1 MEQLIYTSAPRL
13 LDAGKSGFGT
23 IARGR
28 DIPRALVNY
37 LERISTFDRAAGVD
51 SLLYYTV
58 FSAAGLRFHIFS
70 RVQDCGADYTGRTNH
85 VAHHFIAE
93 EGSAEYAALSAGT
106 PAGTMLAL
114 QAQWCKRW
122 DEAPRWL
129 EPTPLPTSLPK
140 GEKFAWTRMT
150 DNQENAGWLCA
161 EEYHQG
167 ATLVFDC
174 EISAEQTLGLLHDA
188 YLRRPDHGWGIGF
201 CTAKVTN
208 INSSSTPYICLDAR
222 QAEAGISPGAGSRR
236 LSVRA
241 PMAPPPPSVFRAPEK
256 ESIPEQE
263 SPPPAPGGIVVEEIE
278 GENSSPVVSS
288 APPTNPPVRSPFG
301 APAQPE
307 SRPFVPGRP
316 TKKRTASTS
325 NKAISV
331 FALLLIGVVAL
342 FWKIS
347 SDKKQTLQMAEE
359 YAAQVEAAVDLY
371 KEAECPLAKK
381 EFEKVSP
388 EALKKAVE
396 QKEAALSEKHR
407 IELEACWTRFIDA
420 LVREGNQKV
429 QELKKHNL
437 SHFEED
443 MKKAAD
449 AVSAAKKDIRLCKD
463 KLAEYCKK
471 LRQADWAAEMLD
483 ELSKIEPL
491 KEDLASKE
499 QAQGAIRNE
508 WQELNKGD
516 RPAAF
521 VKFETQYQK
530 TREELQTALNQFKP
544 FKGDGQLN
552 ESYKAEIK
560 KDIDIN
566 KLETA
571 QKKIKDSQT
580 EWIAKRNKLLEEANH
595 HADNEA
601 VKNCMEELSPI
612 EYVNAKVYEKL
623 ETALKKTQEKSENT
637 PPPAQNTSQGGAPQA
652 PDTPPNTPAP
662 EVPGQSAAEDQ
673 AKPANV
679 SFEPFKAT
687 SIVVW
692 VWTNAE
698 GVKVPCMKEGPD
710 AESILTQ
717 LDALEEKLDRTK
729 EVFLT
734 ATFPS
739 PSDFKNFLLKQNP
752 ESNDTE
758 DPTVNI
764 KDTKDIKLGKKL
776 YEVIMEEKKPCEVKK
791 GEKERPKV
799 IMGWEFGNHEDLKK
813 NINDCIQIKISE
825 ISQDHAA
832 LDVTIEWKKP
842 QFVSENEVKEEEKRW
857 NEKKEA
863 PKKQPKKKRK
873 EQEKAAKAGQEA
885 QPGAPQGAP
894 KEENKAQ
901 KAKPKK
907 KKKK

>member
-129 EPTPLPTSLPK
+129 EPTPLPTTLPK

-167 ATLVFDC
+167 ATLAFDC
-174 EISAEQTLGLLHDA
+174 EISAEQALGLLHDA
-188 YLRRPDHGWGIGF
+188 YLRRPDHGWGTGF

-208 INSSSTPYICLDAR
+208 ISSSATPYICLDAR

-241 PMAPPPPSVFRAPEK
+241 PMAPPPPSVFRASEK
-256 ESIPEQE
+256 EVAPEQE
-263 SPPPAPGGIVVEEIE
+263 SPTPASGGIVVEEIE

-288 APPTNPPVRSPFG
+288 DPPTNPPVHSPFG

-307 SRPFVPGRP
+307 PRPFVPGRP
-316 TKKRTASTS
+316 TKKRTSNTS
-325 NKAISV
+325 NKAIGV

-347 SDKKQTLQMAEE
+347 SDKEQTLQMAKE

-388 EALKKAVE
+388 EALKKDVG
-396 QKEAALSEKHR
+396 QQDAARSEKHR
-407 IELEACWTRFIDA
+407 LELEACWTRFIDA
-420 LVREGNQKV
+420 LVREGKQEV
-429 QELKKHNL
+429 QNLKGYNL

-471 LRQADWAAEMLD
+471 LRQAKDAVAMLD
-483 ELSKIEPL
+483 ELKSLPDGPGG
-491 KEDLASKE
+491 KEKA
-499 QAQGAIRNE
+499 QAAIQNE
-508 WQELNKGD
+508 WQKLNKGEQ
-516 RPAAF
+516 PVEFKKF
-521 VKFETQYQK
+521 VDQLKQTLKEK
-530 TREELQTALNQFKP
+530 LQGFIP
-544 FKGDGQLN
+544 FPQCDNLD
-552 ESYKAEIK
+552 ESYKVEIEDDIHKDNFKEAWDKIEESRRTWKAK
-560 KDIDIN
+560 KKELIDKAKPHEEKQEVK
-566 KLETA
+566 KL
-571 QKKIKDSQT
+571 I
-580 EWIAKRNKLLEEANH
+580 
-595 HADNEA
+595 
-601 VKNCMEELSPI
+601 EELRPI
-612 EYVNAKVYEKL
+612 EYVNAKAYEDL
-623 ETALKKTQEKSENT
+623 EKALNEVQAKSENT
-637 PPPAQNTSQGGAPQA
+637 PTPDANASQGDASQESA
-652 PDTPPNTPAP
+652 TPPDKPAP
-662 EVPGQSAAEDQ
+662 AGPKQSAAEDQ

-679 SFEPFKAT
+679 SFKAT
-687 SIVVW
+687 GITVW
-692 VWTNAE
+692 VWTTVE
-698 GVKVPCMKEGPD
+698 GIKVPCKVEGSD
-710 AESILTQ
+710 AESIRTQ
-717 LDALEEKLDRTK
+717 LATLGDKIDRTRQ
-729 EVFLT
+729 VFLT
-734 ATFPS
+734 ATFPNG
-739 PSDFKNFLLKQNP
+739 FEKFLRNQKPDEEIRKVVIDKGKLNASIY
-752 ESNDTE
+752 EG
-758 DPTVNI
+758 I
-764 KDTKDIKLGKKL
+764 K
-776 YEVIMEEKKPCEVKK
+776 
-791 GEKERPKV
+791 
-799 IMGWEFGNHEDLKK
+799 GWEIDCTELEQ
-813 NINDCIQIKISE
+813 NITEHANIE
-825 ISQDHAA
+825 ITGIET
-832 LDVTIEWKKP
+832 LNEVLYVTLNRKKP
-842 QFVSENEVKEEEKRW
+842 QFKSEQEMKREEEEW
-857 NEKKEA
+857 
-863 PKKQPKKKRK
+863 
-873 EQEKAAKAGQEA
+873 EQEKAKADQKLREKKQREKKKAQKEAQEA
-885 QPGAPQGAP
+885 QPGAQQGAP
-894 KEENKAQ
+894 NEGNKDQ
-901 KAKPKK
+901 KAKPKRNK
-907 KKKK
+907 KK

>member
-129 EPTPLPTSLPK
+129 EPTPLPTTLPK

-174 EISAEQTLGLLHDA
+174 EISAEQALGLLHDA

-278 GENSSPVVSS
+278 GEDPAPTIHS

-307 SRPFVPGRP
+307 PRPFVPGRP

-437 SHFEED
+437 FHFEED

-449 AVSAAKKDIRLCKD
+449 SVSAAKKDIRLCKD

-483 ELSKIEPL
+483 KL
-491 KEDLASKE
+491 KSLPDGPGGKE
-499 QAQGAIRNE
+499 KAQTAIQNK
-508 WQELNKGD
+508 WQGLNKGKQPGEFAD
-516 RPAAF
+516 F
-521 VKFETQYQK
+521 VVQLQQTLKEKLQGFIPFQPEYDKLDKLDKLDQSYKKEIEGDINKNNLKEAWDKIEESRKRWEAKKKELIDKAKPHEAKQEVKSLVDTLSKCNYVNADAYINLEVK
-530 TREELQTALNQFKP
+530 LSELQT
-544 FKGDGQLN
+544 
-552 ESYKAEIK
+552 
-560 KDIDIN
+560 
-566 KLETA
+566 
-571 QKKIKDSQT
+571 
-580 EWIAKRNKLLEEANH
+580 
-595 HADNEA
+595 
-601 VKNCMEELSPI
+601 
-612 EYVNAKVYEKL
+612 
-623 ETALKKTQEKSENT
+623 
-637 PPPAQNTSQGGAPQA
+637 PPPPVNSPTPDSDASQSDASREPAAPPDKTA
-652 PDTPPNTPAP
+652 PAVPGL
-662 EVPGQSAAEDQ
+662 PGQSAAEDQ

-679 SFEPFKAT
+679 SFKAE
-687 SIVVW
+687 SITVW
-692 VWTNAE
+692 VWTNVE
-698 GVKVPCMKEGPD
+698 GVKVPHMEEEAD
-710 AESILTQ
+710 AESIRTKLA
-717 LDALEEKLDRTK
+717 ALGDKIDRTK
-729 EVFLT
+729 KVFLT
-734 ATFPS
+734 ATFPRCG
-739 PSDFKNFLLKQNP
+739 FMKFLCDQKPGKVNGK
-752 ESNDTE
+752 EISR
-758 DPTVNI
+758 VNI
-764 KDTKDIKLGKKL
+764 VGEGDLNTSIVLKNSIVLDKSIDLNISIPTYEGKK
-776 YEVIMEEKKPCEVKK
+776 
-791 GEKERPKV
+791 
-799 IMGWEFGNHEDLKK
+799 GWEIDYTELDQHIAKYA
-813 NINDCIQIKISE
+813 NIEITSTECKYQI
-825 ISQDHAA
+825 

-842 QFVSENEVKEEEKRW
+842 QFDSNKVKKKEGELEDAKNRA
-857 NEKKEA
+857 NTNLEKKR
-863 PKKQPKKKRK
+863 RK
-873 EQEKAAKAGQEA
+873 AQEEAAKAGQVA
-885 QPGAPQGAP
+885 QPGAPQGASN
-894 KEENKAQ
+894 ERNKDQ
-901 KAKPKK
+901 KPNPKK
-907 KKKK
+907 TKRK

>member
-122 DEAPRWL
+122 DDAPRWL
-129 EPTPLPTSLPK
+129 ESTPLPTSLPK

-174 EISAEQTLGLLHDA
+174 EISAEQALGLLHDA

-222 QAEAGISPGAGSRR
+222 QAEAGISPGAGSSR

-278 GENSSPVVSS
+278 GEDPAPTIHS

-307 SRPFVPGRP
+307 PRPFVPGRP

-407 IELEACWTRFIDA
+407 IELEACWTRFIDT

-483 ELSKIEPL
+483 ELKSLPDEPGG
-491 KEDLASKE
+491 KEKA
-499 QAQGAIRNE
+499 QAAIQNKWQG
-508 WQELNKGD
+508 LNKGKQPGEFADFVVQLQQTLKEKLQGFIPFPPEYDKLDELDKLDQSYKKGIKDDIDKNNLKEAWDKIEESRSTWEAKRD
-516 RPAAF
+516 RLIKKAKPHEAKQE
-521 VKFETQYQK
+521 VKNLVDALSKCNYVNANAYRNLADK
-530 TREELQTALNQFKP
+530 LSELQTPPPPVNSPAPDSNASQ
-544 FKGDGQLN
+544 GDASQ
-552 ESYKAEIK
+552 ESA
-560 KDIDIN
+560 
-566 KLETA
+566 
-571 QKKIKDSQT
+571 
-580 EWIAKRNKLLEEANH
+580 
-595 HADNEA
+595 
-601 VKNCMEELSPI
+601 
-612 EYVNAKVYEKL
+612 
-623 ETALKKTQEKSENT
+623 T
-637 PPPAQNTSQGGAPQA
+637 PP
-652 PDTPPNTPAP
+652 DKPAP
-662 EVPGQSAAEDQ
+662 AGPKQSAAEDQ

-679 SFEPFKAT
+679 SFKAT
-687 SIVVW
+687 GITVW
-692 VWTNAE
+692 VWTTVE
-698 GVKVPCMKEGPD
+698 GIKVPCKVEGSD
-710 AESILTQ
+710 AESIRTQ
-717 LDALEEKLDRTK
+717 LATLGDKIDRTRQ
-729 EVFLT
+729 VFLT
-734 ATFPS
+734 ATFPNG
-739 PSDFKNFLLKQNP
+739 FEKFLRNQKPDEEIRKVVIDKGKLNASIY
-752 ESNDTE
+752 EG
-758 DPTVNI
+758 I
-764 KDTKDIKLGKKL
+764 K
-776 YEVIMEEKKPCEVKK
+776 
-791 GEKERPKV
+791 
-799 IMGWEFGNHEDLKK
+799 GWEIDCTELEQ
-813 NINDCIQIKISE
+813 NITEHANIE
-825 ISQDHAA
+825 ITGIET
-832 LDVTIEWKKP
+832 LNEVLYVTLNRKKP
-842 QFVSENEVKEEEKRW
+842 QFKSEQEMKREEEEW
-857 NEKKEA
+857 
-863 PKKQPKKKRK
+863 
-873 EQEKAAKAGQEA
+873 EQEKAKADQKLREKKQREKKKAQKEAQEA
-885 QPGAPQGAP
+885 QPGAQQGAP
-894 KEENKAQ
+894 NEGNKDQ
-901 KAKPKK
+901 KAKPKRNK
-907 KKKK
+907 KK

>member
-93 EGSAEYAALSAGT
+93 EGSAEYADLSAGT

-122 DEAPRWL
+122 DDAPRWL
-129 EPTPLPTSLPK
+129 ESTPLPTSLPK

-174 EISAEQTLGLLHDA
+174 EISAEQALGLLHDA

-278 GENSSPVVSS
+278 GEDPAPTIPS
-288 APPTNPPVRSPFG
+288 APPANAPVHSPFG

-307 SRPFVPGRP
+307 PRPFVPGRP

-325 NKAISV
+325 NKAIGV

-407 IELEACWTRFIDA
+407 IELEACWTRFIDT

-437 SHFEED
+437 FHFEED

-483 ELSKIEPL
+483 ELSEIEPL
-491 KEDLASKE
+491 E
-499 QAQGAIRNE
+499 QDSESMKKVQKSIKSDWDKLE
-508 WQELNKGD
+508 KDKQPD
-516 RPAAF
+516 AF
-521 VKFETQYQK
+521 VAFKNRCKET
-530 TREELQTALNQFKP
+530 RGELQTALNQFKP
-544 FKGDGQLN
+544 FQGDGILD
-552 ESYKAEIK
+552 ESYKTKIQ
-560 KDIDIN
+560 KDINGD
-566 KLETA
+566 KLKTA
-571 QKKIKDSQT
+571 QRKIKDSQT
-580 EWIAKRNKLLEEANH
+580 EWIAKRGKLLEKANP
-595 HADNEA
+595 HADDEA
-601 VKNCMEELSPI
+601 VKPLMEALSKCN
-612 EYVNAKVYEKL
+612 YVNAEAYRNLEVKL
-623 ETALKKTQEKSENT
+623 SELQT
-637 PPPAQNTSQGGAPQA
+637 PPPPVNSPAPDSDASQGDASREPA
-652 PDTPPNTPAP
+652 TPPDKPAP

-679 SFEPFKAT
+679 SFKAK
-687 SIVVW
+687 SITVW
-692 VWTNAE
+692 VWTNVE
-698 GVKVPCMKEGPD
+698 GVKVPHMEKEAD
-710 AESILTQ
+710 AESIRTKLA
-717 LDALEEKLDRTK
+717 ALGDKIDRTK
-729 EVFLT
+729 KVFLT
-734 ATFPS
+734 ATFPTG
-739 PSDFKNFLLKQNP
+739 FEEFLRNQKPDEEISKVKIVGGGELNKRNASIY
-752 ESNDTE
+752 E
-758 DPTVNI
+758 
-764 KDTKDIKLGKKL
+764 GKK
-776 YEVIMEEKKPCEVKK
+776 
-791 GEKERPKV
+791 
-799 IMGWEFGNHEDLKK
+799 GWEIDYTELEQHIAKYA
-813 NINDCIQIKISE
+813 NIEITSTECKFQI
-825 ISQDHAA
+825 

-842 QFVSENEVKEEEKRW
+842 QFDSKTEVTVTNKEEIWERDKAEAAEKQK
-857 NEKKEA
+857 EKK
-863 PKKQPKKKRK
+863 KK
-873 EQEKAAKAGQEA
+873 EQEKAAKAEQKA

-901 KAKPKK
+901 KAKPKEK
-907 KKKK
+907 KKK

>member
-93 EGSAEYAALSAGT
+93 EGSAEYADLSAGT

-122 DEAPRWL
+122 DDAPRWL
-129 EPTPLPTSLPK
+129 ESTPLPTSLPK

-174 EISAEQTLGLLHDA
+174 EISAEQALGLLHDA

-263 SPPPAPGGIVVEEIE
+263 SPTPAPGGIVVEEIE

-325 NKAISV
+325 NKAIGV

-359 YAAQVEAAVDLY
+359 YAAQVESAVDLY

-381 EFEKVSP
+381 EFEKISP

-407 IELEACWTRFIDA
+407 IELEACWTRFIDT

-437 SHFEED
+437 FHFEED

-491 KEDLASKE
+491 KENLASKE
-499 QAQGAIRNE
+499 QAQRAIRNE
-508 WQELNKGD
+508 WQKLNKGD
-516 RPAAF
+516 RPVEF
-521 VKFETQYQK
+521 VNFETLCRTTREKLQAELDEFKPFEKFEKEELTTSYNG
-530 TREELQTALNQFKP
+530 TIRIDIDTDNLREARDKIDASKEAWEKIRDALLVMAKPHEEKQEVKNLVDALSKCNYVNDDAYRNLEVKLSELQT
-544 FKGDGQLN
+544 
-552 ESYKAEIK
+552 
-560 KDIDIN
+560 
-566 KLETA
+566 
-571 QKKIKDSQT
+571 
-580 EWIAKRNKLLEEANH
+580 
-595 HADNEA
+595 
-601 VKNCMEELSPI
+601 
-612 EYVNAKVYEKL
+612 
-623 ETALKKTQEKSENT
+623 
-637 PPPAQNTSQGGAPQA
+637 PPPLENSPT
-652 PDTPPNTPAP
+652 PDSDASRGDASRGPATPTDKPAP
-662 EVPGQSAAEDQ
+662 EVLGQSAAEDQ

-692 VWTNAE
+692 VWTNDE
-698 GVKVPCMKEGPD
+698 GVKVTRDVGGAD
-710 AESILTQ
+710 AESILAQ
-717 LDALEEKLDRTK
+717 LDALGEKLDRTK

-734 ATFPS
+734 ATFPLCR
-739 PSDFKNFLLKQNP
+739 FMEFLCDQQPGEVISRVNR
-752 ESNDTE
+752 
-758 DPTVNI
+758 VNI
-764 KDTKDIKLGKKL
+764 VGKGGLNTSIGLNTSDLNTISIPTYEGKK
-776 YEVIMEEKKPCEVKK
+776 
-791 GEKERPKV
+791 
-799 IMGWEFGNHEDLKK
+799 GWKFDNLEDFKK
-813 NINDCIQIKISE
+813 NIDDCIQIKINS
-825 ISQDHAA
+825 IFPDHAA
-832 LDVTIEWKKP
+832 LDVTIKWKKP
-842 QFVSENEVKEEEKRW
+842 QFDSNKVKKKERELEDAKNRA
-857 NEKKEA
+857 NTNLEKKR
-863 PKKQPKKKRK
+863 RK
-873 EQEKAAKAGQEA
+873 AQEEAAKAGQVA
-885 QPGAPQGAP
+885 QPGAHQGAP

-901 KAKPKK
+901 KAKPKEK
-907 KKKK
+907 KKK

>member
-174 EISAEQTLGLLHDA
+174 EISAEQALGLLHDA

-278 GENSSPVVSS
+278 GEDPAPTIHS

-307 SRPFVPGRP
+307 PRPFVPGRP

-407 IELEACWTRFIDA
+407 IELEACWTRFIDT

-437 SHFEED
+437 FHFEED

-471 LRQADWAAEMLD
+471 LRQADRAAKMLD

-491 KEDLASKE
+491 KENLASKE
-499 QAQGAIRNE
+499 EAQMAIRNE
-508 WQELNKGD
+508 WQELNKDD

-521 VKFETQYQK
+521 VKFETQNQK
-530 TREELQTALNQFKP
+530 TREDLQTALNQFDP
-544 FKGDGQLN
+544 FEEFEKKELTT
-552 ESYKAEIK
+552 SYNGEIEAAIKNDDLKEACDKIEKSRSTWEAERDRLIK
-560 KDIDIN
+560 K
-566 KLETA
+566 
-571 QKKIKDSQT
+571 
-580 EWIAKRNKLLEEANH
+580 AKPHEAKQ
-595 HADNEA
+595 E
-601 VKNCMEELSPI
+601 VKNLVDALSKCN
-612 EYVNAKVYEKL
+612 YVNANAYRNLADKL
-623 ETALKKTQEKSENT
+623 SELQT
-637 PPPAQNTSQGGAPQA
+637 PPPPVNSPA
-652 PDTPPNTPAP
+652 PDSDASRGDASRESATPTDKPAP

-679 SFEPFKAT
+679 SFKAK
-687 SIVVW
+687 SITVW
-692 VWTNAE
+692 VWTNVE
-698 GVKVPCMKEGPD
+698 GVKVPQRVEGAD
-710 AESILTQ
+710 ADDIRTKLA
-717 LDALEEKLDRTK
+717 ALGDKLDRTK
-729 EVFLT
+729 KVFLT
-734 ATFPS
+734 ATFPTG
-739 PSDFKNFLLKQNP
+739 FKEFLRNQKPDEVIDKVKIVDDEGELDASIY
-752 ESNDTE
+752 E
-758 DPTVNI
+758 
-764 KDTKDIKLGKKL
+764 GKKGWETDYTEL
-776 YEVIMEEKKPCEVKK
+776 EQHIAKYANIEITDTDLKYEV
-791 GEKERPKV
+791 
-799 IMGWEFGNHEDLKK
+799 LY
-813 NINDCIQIKISE
+813 
-825 ISQDHAA
+825 
-832 LDVTIEWKKP
+832 VTLNWKKP
-842 QFVSENEVKEEEKRW
+842 QFVSKNKVEKRENRW
-857 NEKKEA
+857 NQDKAEANEKLKA
-863 PKKQPKKKRK
+863 KNKKAQ
-873 EQEKAAKAGQEA
+873 QEAAKAGQEA
-885 QPGAPQGAP
+885 QPGAHQGTSN
-894 KEENKAQ
+894 ERNKDQ
-901 KAKPKK
+901 KPNPKK
-907 KKKK
+907 ERRK